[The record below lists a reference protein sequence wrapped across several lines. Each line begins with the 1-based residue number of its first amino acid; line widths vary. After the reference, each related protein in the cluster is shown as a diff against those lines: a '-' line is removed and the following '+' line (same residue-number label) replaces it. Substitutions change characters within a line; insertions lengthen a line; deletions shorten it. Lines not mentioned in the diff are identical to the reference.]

1 MEETSMQRL
10 IMTFMNAETDQ
21 KDPNFDLQQWIIH
34 YNQEKNPENKL
45 RLELFEDRNGSYL
58 DVWAPM
64 ELIVRFSE
72 RNILNTKSL
81 GVVLL
86 DALKKI
92 IEYAMYSNRSQFT
105 NEEMDV
111 IYEDLKK
118 FTPHLGLDHE
128 SYYMEKLREI
138 GRLI

>member
-1 MEETSMQRL
+1 MQRL

-105 NEEMDV
+105 SEEMDL

-118 FTPHLGLDHE
+118 FTPHLDLDHE
-128 SYYMEKLREI
+128 PYYMEKLREI